1 MTQTGIANLVLSH
14 LGASPVV
21 SINEATPEAEA
32 IRDCWDGV
40 RDALLRSHRWNFAKA
55 RAVLTPVVAGVSFQ
69 LPTDCLRPL
78 RVNGVEQ
85 PGTLDLGGEVEGRQL
100 YVSAT
105 SCDLTYIKLVPN
117 PEDWD
122 PLFTVVFA
130 YNLAA
135 AVGPRIANG
144 SQSLSES
151 MLAKGQEQMRYA
163 MMANAVETR
172 APVARAIEG
181 SRWLQAV
188 WGSPVTR
195 VTPSSP
201 SVTTPAASGGA
212 SNVPV
217 ITIVMG
223 TDGAWYE
230 KTTMPDGTA
239 FFKPV
244 LPALP

>member
-14 LGASPVV
+14 LGAAPVV

-32 IRDCWDGV
+32 IRDCWEGV
-40 RDALLRSHRWNFAKA
+40 RDALLRAHRWNFAKV
-55 RAVLTPVVAGVSFQ
+55 RSWLTPVVSGVSFQ

-85 PGTLDLGGEVEGRQL
+85 PGALDLGGEVEGRLL
-100 YVSAT
+100 YT
-105 SCDLTYIKLVPN
+105 TGTTCDLTYIRVVPN

-163 MMANAVETR
+163 MLANAVESRT
-172 APVARAIEG
+172 AVARAVNG
-181 SRWLQAV
+181 SRYLEAV
-188 WGSPVTR
+188 WGAPVTR
-195 VTPSSP
+195 VSPSSP
-201 SVTTPAASGGA
+201 SVTTPAPTTSTG
-212 SNVPV
+212 PV
-217 ITIVMG
+217 ITIVQG

-230 KTTMPDGTA
+230 KTTMPDGTE
-239 FFKPV
+239 FYKPV
-244 LPALP
+244 LEALP